1 MSRRSPDA
9 AAPRVFP
16 TLNFLHRP
24 NPFHR
29 VSLATPSRF
38 DQSPKPLLASFPLSL
53 PSFFDFFPS
62 LFLPSP
68 FSHHLPSHHARPS
81 TTLLIEGSFTELA
94 DEFAQYI
101 DALRKSEAS
110 SSLQSEI
117 SPLLQP
123 LREQEQSE
131 AEPDR
136 KQRDEVLKK
145 LVSAAVVLNSAPEK
159 EIISAYNLLVHLV
172 HQASDPDMFLSRI
185 CTYLAKPISS
195 SPQFGPSLAISI
207 LSTIFN
213 TLAPSDSSRYHV
225 LLATVAVIRQSSSSI
240 AFDALKSQLVAQLPS
255 WLAAW
260 ELDAD
265 EAQRLHL
272 AIADAAQASGDPEL
286 AQTHVVQALQTIPA
300 ANASA
305 PEARDLA
312 VRALTSALT
321 HPAVFDFTP
330 LTASDAVQAL
340 RSSDSTLFE
349 LLEIFTADTLDA
361 YEAFISATP
370 LASISG
376 GVLAEA
382 GEALQNKMRLLTLAS
397 LAASTPSRSLPYATI
412 ATALRVEPTD
422 VEKWVIDTIRAGLV
436 EGKLSQLR
444 SEFLVH
450 RATYRVFGEKQ
461 WAEVQGRLM
470 VWRRSLENVLG
481 VVRSERERFVREG
494 LQAAQAAEEAAQG
507 KGNDKKGGDRRRHNN
522 NNNNNQQ
529 QQQQQQ
535 QAPAAPAA
543 APEAVAVE

>member
-1 MSRRSPDA
+1 MPA
-9 AAPRVFP
+9 
-16 TLNFLHRP
+16 
-24 NPFHR
+24 
-29 VSLATPSRF
+29 
-38 DQSPKPLLASFPLSL
+38 
-53 PSFFDFFPS
+53 
-62 LFLPSP
+62 
-68 FSHHLPSHHARPS
+68 PS
-81 TTLLIEGSFTELA
+81 TTLLIEGSFSELA

-101 DALRKSEAS
+101 DALRKTEP
-110 SSLQSEI
+110 SLQAEL
-117 SPLLQP
+117 SPLLEP
-123 LREQEQSE
+123 LRQQEQSD

-145 LVSAAVVLNSAPEK
+145 LVSAATVLNTAPEK

-172 HQASDPDMFLSRI
+172 HHASDPDMFLSRI
-185 CTYLAKPISS
+185 CSYLAKPITS

-213 TLAPSDSSRYHV
+213 TLPATDSSRYHV
-225 LLATVAVIRQSSSSI
+225 LLAIVAVIRQSAQGV
-240 AFDALKSQLVAQLPS
+240 AFEALKPQLTAQLPT

-260 ELDAD
+260 ELDED

-272 AIADAAQASGDPEL
+272 AIADAAQAAGDQEL

-300 ANASA
+300 ADASKK
-305 PEARDLA
+305 EARDLA
-312 VRALTSALT
+312 VRALTSALS

-340 RSSDSTLFE
+340 RASDSTLFE

-361 YEAFISATP
+361 YEAFVAATP

-376 GVLAEA
+376 GVLAPA
-382 GEALQNKMRLLTLAS
+382 ADALQNKMRLLTLAS

-412 ATALRVEPTD
+412 ASALRVPAED

-481 VVRSERERFVREG
+481 VVRSERERFIREN

-507 KGNDKKGGDRRRHNN
+507 KSGDKKGDRRQRRDQP
-522 NNNNNQQ
+522 QQ
-529 QQQQQQ
+529 SQ
-535 QAPAAPAA
+535 P
-543 APEAVAVE
+543 APEAATAVAAE

>member
-1 MSRRSPDA
+1 MPA
-9 AAPRVFP
+9 
-16 TLNFLHRP
+16 
-24 NPFHR
+24 
-29 VSLATPSRF
+29 
-38 DQSPKPLLASFPLSL
+38 
-53 PSFFDFFPS
+53 
-62 LFLPSP
+62 
-68 FSHHLPSHHARPS
+68 PS

-101 DALRKSEAS
+101 DALRKPEAA
-110 SSLQSEI
+110 SSLQTEI

-123 LREQEQSE
+123 LREQEQSD

-136 KQRDEVLKK
+136 NQRDEVLKK
-145 LVSAAVVLNSAPEK
+145 LVSAAVVLNGAPEK

-225 LLATVAVIRQSSSSI
+225 LLATVAVIRQSGSSV
-240 AFDALKSQLVAQLPS
+240 AFDALKTQLSTQLPG

-260 ELDAD
+260 ELDAG

-272 AIADAAQASGDPEL
+272 AIADAAQAAGDPEL
-286 AQTHVVQALQTIPA
+286 AQTHVIQALQTIPA
-300 ANASA
+300 ANAST
-305 PEARDLA
+305 PDARELA

-340 RSSDSTLFE
+340 RTSDNTLFE

-361 YEAFISATP
+361 YEAFVTATP
-370 LASISG
+370 LAGISG

-397 LAASTPSRSLPYATI
+397 LSASTPSRSLPYETI
-412 ATALRVEPTD
+412 ATALRVPATD

-470 VWRRSLENVLG
+470 VWRRSLEHVLG

-507 KGNDKKGGDRRRHNN
+507 KSNDKNKGGDRRRYG
-522 NNNNNQQ
+522 NNQQ
-529 QQQQQQ
+529 QQQQQ
-535 QAPAAPAA
+535 ATAAPVS
-543 APEAVAVE
+543 APVEAVTAE